1 MTRTELAAKWIELH
15 EKFSKAESESKTA
28 EHLEAELGIPSINE
42 LRYAGYHAIRARMC
56 ELGALDD
63 GDTCEKEELIKAC
76 RHCDR
81 SIYDSNEV
89 QMTWYLER
97 LRETHQAYV
106 QAYVSDI
113 VKEIVDGYIE
123 DLQTLDKAT
132 DFLRETKLEHGNRE
146 KYYEAC
152 EPHLEQV
159 RAIYRKWKNSAPV
172 IDAAI
177 RRAQSKRFW
186 TAAGVI
192 AAMIGAAAA
201 LLGMFT
207 F

>member
-1 MTRTELAAKWIELH
+1 MARTEFEAKWHELH
-15 EKFSKAESESKTA
+15 QKFSKAESESKTA
-28 EHLEAELGIPSINE
+28 ENLEAELGIPSINE

-63 GDTCEKEELIKAC
+63 NDTSVKEELARAC

-97 LRETHQAYV
+97 LGETHQAYAHSHV
-106 QAYVSDI
+106 TDI
-113 VKEIVDGYIE
+113 VAGVVDGYIH
-123 DLQTLDKAT
+123 DLVTLDQAT
-132 DFLRETKLEHGNRE
+132 DFLRETKLEHENRE
-146 KYYEAC
+146 KYYQAC

-159 RAIYRKWKNSAPV
+159 RCVYRKWKNSAPV

-177 RRAQSKRFW
+177 RRAWMKRIW
-186 TAAGVI
+186 TVAGVLAATL
-192 AAMIGAAAA
+192 AAMAAIIGA
-201 LLGMFT
+201 LSS
-207 F
+207 